1 MKRMQETQGPNAV
14 GLRPE
19 EIRSLRRLL
28 LARKAELMDS
38 YANLQDEARLKG
50 KDAGELTAV
59 PNHPA
64 DRGSDSFEQS
74 LSLALLEN
82 ESSSMR
88 EIDLALE
95 RMNEGTYGSC
105 EDCGSPIGRVRLRA
119 IPQATLC
126 RTCKRREESGSML

>member
-1 MKRMQETQGPNAV
+1 MKRLQETQGLSAV

-19 EIRSLRRLL
+19 EVRSLRKLL

-38 YANLQDEARLKG
+38 YSNLEDEARLKG
-50 KDAGELTAV
+50 KEAGELSDV
-59 PNHPA
+59 PFHPA

-82 ESSSMR
+82 ESSAMR

-95 RMNEGTYGSC
+95 RMDQGAYGSC
-105 EDCGSPIGRVRLRA
+105 EDCGSPIGRARLRA
-119 IPQATLC
+119 LPQATLC
-126 RTCKRREESGSML
+126 RSCKSLEESLN